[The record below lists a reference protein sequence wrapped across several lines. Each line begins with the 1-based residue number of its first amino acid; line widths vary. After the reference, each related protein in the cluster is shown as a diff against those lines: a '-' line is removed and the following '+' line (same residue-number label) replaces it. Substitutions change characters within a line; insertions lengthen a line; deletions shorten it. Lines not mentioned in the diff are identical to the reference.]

1 MSIKINKIAFIAV
14 WVVMIF
20 AGCTTQPV
28 AVPDGGELD
37 YSELV
42 QVSLGSVSVTAD
54 EATTR
59 ANTPLADGQKF
70 RLYAFPKGVTD
81 YSKQITS
88 YSYTMRG
95 GSPVIDPGQGADA
108 LYLPYGEVDIYMV
121 SPSAV
126 QIGEDV
132 VPDNPDTPED
142 ESATNPI
149 YNEIATKNGITVP
162 SGVDFL
168 ASKTDVTIKRGE
180 SNTINPAVLTHKMAQ
195 VQVRVK
201 ALTDATYNTLKL
213 ISVNVDGQTD
223 APQPFILGAGGGSIT
238 AVEAGTA
245 QVTLDNITEVT
256 AGAEYTATA
265 VVFPRKASKMKVEI
279 MFLAD
284 LKVAEGEEPRQE
296 TYLMSGVLS
305 DLALEGGKRNALKTE
320 PRTSLEIV
328 WRPEVLP
335 WDNKPASTMPLGDV
349 VFYFDGNDAPEMIDG
364 KLSWRD
370 RSGSGNHAVLEGN
383 VTYDAANKCYNLST
397 KTDLLRLPALG
408 YIPEYTLELVT
419 TSGSVNNDMAV
430 NFKES
435 SAAVRREIGIYLPY
449 KDHITYF
456 DAPSSSDRI
465 TYCFDTDS
473 ETPVEAQKDV
483 MYYHTF
489 RTYHFSKSNVTKKGS
504 MGVNGV
510 EKKVVNN
517 IATPHVAF
525 NVNQLG
531 GAGAIRLRSAR
542 LYRKVLTPTQLKA
555 NYDADQATYRQ
566 QSDIVRDA
574 SLLLELDGKVPPYS
588 DGTDTYWPD
597 MSGNKNHAKYI
608 HIGGTNHIA
617 YTGSGYRFNSNS
629 TNSSSSCM
637 KLKNSLGTLHTY
649 TLEIVCNSEKQ
660 NSTVFYSGPAEN
672 NTLRAIG
679 IHLPHVNASV
689 SNKSAVYF
697 DSPWN
702 GSITKR
708 FIYDGPQVSLES
720 LTANTLSFAFTRQY
734 VSGAD
739 DNLMK
744 ILING
749 TTVATFVPTVA
760 TYQSTHT
767 YIGNFAP
774 DVVLG
779 SYYYVGEI
787 KAIRLYNRVL
797 TDAEILKNRNADKVR
812 YKL

>member
-1 MSIKINKIAFIAV
+1 MSIKINKIAFIAA
-14 WVVMIF
+14 WVVMIL
-20 AGCTTQPV
+20 AGCTTQPL

-42 QVSLGSVSVTAD
+42 PVSLGSVSVTAD
-54 EATTR
+54 EAATR

-162 SGVDFL
+162 LGVDFL
-168 ASKTDVTIKRGE
+168 ASKTGVTIKRGE

-223 APQPFILGAGGGSIT
+223 APQPFILGAGGGSIA

-320 PRTSLEIV
+320 PRTSLEII

-335 WDNKPASTMPLGDV
+335 WDNKPVSTMPLGDV

-383 VTYDAANKCYNLST
+383 VTYDAANKCYNLSA

-542 LYRKVLTPTQLKA
+542 LYRKVLTPTQLKS

-588 DGTDTYWPD
+588 DGTNTYWPD

-608 HIGGTNHIA
+608 HIGGTNHVV
-617 YTGSGYRFNSNS
+617 YTGTGYRFNNINS
-629 TNSSSSCM
+629 DNQSYTDLI
-637 KLKNSLGTLHTY
+637 KPLGNFQTY
-649 TLEIVCNSEKQ
+649 TLEVLATSHKNATIFF
-660 NSTVFYSGPAEN
+660 STNVRASN
-672 NTLRAIG
+672 NRSIN
-679 IHLPHVNASV
+679 IHFPWNNQL
-689 SNKSAVYF
+689 YF
-697 DSPWN
+697 DSPYSSK
-702 GSITKR
+702 GR
-708 FIYDGPQVSLES
+708 MIYRGP
-720 LTANTLSFAFTRQY
+720 LTSAEYLSVNTTYVVFTRQY
-734 VSGAD
+734 AAGAD

-744 ILING
+744 IIING
-749 TTVATFVPTVA
+749 VHKASFVPEEA
-760 TYQSTHT
+760 TTALT
-767 YIGNFAP
+767 YTNIPLSDCFI
-774 DVVLG
+774 
-779 SYYYVGEI
+779 GEI
-787 KAIRLYNRVL
+787 KTVRLYNRVL
-797 TDAEILKNRNADKVR
+797 TDAEIQKNRNADKVR